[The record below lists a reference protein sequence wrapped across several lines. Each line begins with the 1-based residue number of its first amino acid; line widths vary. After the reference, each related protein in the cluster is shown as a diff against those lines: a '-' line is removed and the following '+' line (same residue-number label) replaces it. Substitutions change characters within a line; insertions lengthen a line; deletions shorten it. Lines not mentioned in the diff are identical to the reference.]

1 MSINTEEAIISFPI
15 KFTTESQNIE
25 DVKDEAEGLGGR
37 LGGDAETAEKLK
49 EFIETTDKQGLQTLS
64 KFAKNP
70 QGMVQNEFLSVL
82 GKAGIH
88 GAIAT
93 AIIAAII
100 ATPEIV
106 MTITRA
112 MAQKG
117 APWNQDFHRFFED
130 EGQQG
135 ISRDFQYR
143 RAAGFDVVIT
153 NNERGFL
160 LQDPFSVQNSLID
173 IDTTR
178 VRRLSSDEVK
188 YGYVGNM

>member
-1 MSINTEEAIISFPI
+1 MSSEEAVITFPI
-15 KFTTESQNIE
+15 RFS
-25 DVKDEAEGLGGR
+25 AEGENTDEVASTGPQLG
-37 LGGDAETAEKLK
+37 DDIDSETLEALND
-49 EFIETTDKQGLQTLS
+49 FIKTTDKQGLQALS

-70 QGMVQNEFLSVL
+70 SSMVQNEFLGML

-93 AIIAAII
+93 AIITAVLAS
-100 ATPEIV
+100 PEIM
-106 MTITRA
+106 MTLTRA
-112 MAQKG
+112 LAVKG

-130 EGQQG
+130 EGQRG

-153 NNERGFL
+153 NNERGYL

-178 VRRLSSDEVK
+178 VKRLSSNDIK

>member
-1 MSINTEEAIISFPI
+1 MSSNIDDAVISFPI
-15 KFTTESQNIE
+15 KFTTEAQNVD
-25 DVKDEAEGLGGR
+25 DVKAAAGEGGEATEVS
-37 LGGDAETAEKLK
+37 EKLK

-70 QGMVQNEFLSVL
+70 SSMVQNEFLSAL

-93 AIIAAII
+93 AIIAAILS
-100 ATPEIV
+100 TPEII

-117 APWNQDFHRFFED
+117 APWNQDFHRFFEE

-135 ISRDFQYR
+135 ISRDLQYR
-143 RAAGFDVVIT
+143 RAAGFDVIIT
-153 NNERGFL
+153 NEDRGFL
-160 LQDPFSVQNSLID
+160 LQEPFSVGNSLID

-178 VRRLSSDEVK
+178 VFRLSSNNTK
-188 YGYVGNM
+188 YGYVAGM